1 VAWRVALTVAARPP
15 LLVLLCVTFFTVT
28 FSIGAFPPLLPE
40 LGASA
45 RLSDR
50 ELGMVA
56 SAYGFARMVAAV
68 PVGILVTR
76 YLSWTLLAAPAV
88 LASGIVLLSLAQSLE
103 GFVLGRVVMGIG
115 QSAVM
120 IGGLTAL
127 LRYSAGVRLASAL
140 NAVELSAMVGMLG
153 GVTLLGLLPRTFG
166 WNLAL
171 LAVCSPIVLGIA
183 LAPLVSTS
191 VPREPRG
198 ATVTPAGAPSSSG
211 SRAARPLTG
220 LAVLAFVA
228 GGCVAVS
235 YSTIEQFLIP
245 MRGARE
251 FGLDRVGISRLFML
265 MQISDILTLVPA
277 GMLADR
283 LGPQRVLGA
292 VLLTMA
298 AGGSLIALGSLPL
311 LGLGCALF
319 GLGMAGWMLPLGV
332 LRAESSPEQIGWRTA
347 VYRVGVDGGMFLG
360 PFLSGLLGAERAGV
374 LPLVMAVALAVI
386 GGLLI
391 AGWPTRAGRQWA

>member
-1 VAWRVALTVAARPP
+1 MRGRVALTVRARPP
-15 LLVLLCVTFFTVT
+15 LLVLLCVTFFTAT

-40 LGASA
+40 LGAAA
-45 RLSDR
+45 RLTDR

-56 SAYGFARMVAAV
+56 SAYGFARLVAAV
-68 PVGILVTR
+68 PVGILVTKHLR
-76 YLSWTLLAAPAV
+76 GNLLVAPAV
-88 LASGIVLLSLAQSLE
+88 LAAGIVLLSLARSFE

-127 LRYSAGVRLASAL
+127 LRYSVGGRLASAL
-140 NAVELSAMVGMLG
+140 NAVELSAILGMLG
-153 GVTLLGLLPRTFG
+153 GVTLLGLLPQTFG

-171 LAVCSPIVLGIA
+171 LVVCSPIALGIA
-183 LAPLVSTS
+183 LAPMVSTS
-191 VPREPRG
+191 VPREPGG
-198 ATVTPAGAPSSSG
+198 ASTTQDG
-211 SRAARPLTG
+211 SRSPVGLRAARPLTG
-220 LAVLAFVA
+220 LAVLAFTA
-228 GGCVAVS
+228 GGCLAVS

-251 FGLDRVGISRLFML
+251 FGLDRTGLSRLFML
-265 MQISDILTLVPA
+265 MQICDILTLVPA

-298 AGGSLIALGSLPL
+298 AGGSLIALGNLPL
-311 LGLGCALF
+311 LALGCALF

-360 PFLSGLLGAERAGV
+360 PLVSGLLGAERAGV
-374 LPLVMAVALAVI
+374 LPLVMAVVLTLI
-386 GGLLI
+386 GWLLI
-391 AGWPTRAGRQWA
+391 AGRATRSLRQEV